1 MLRFSKTKVEK
12 QKCYCRKKQIKFWDI
27 DAHNIDIKKL
37 TETKNSSKYL
47 VGYLDVISFDMT

>member
-12 QKCYCRKKQIKFWDI
+12 QKCYCTEKQIKFRNI

-37 TETKNSSKYL
+37 TETRNNSKYL
-47 VGYLDVISFDMT
+47 VGYLDIISFDMT